1 MLFNNVHDSPGAS
14 LSHGWA
20 HAHFAWI
27 TKGYAHVASKAD
39 LGPITLIHPPN
50 GAPKSIKEK

>member
-1 MLFNNVHDSPGAS
+1 MLLTNVYNS
-14 LSHGWA
+14 LRAKPLSWMRA
-20 HAHFAWI
+20 NFARI
-27 TKGYAHVASKAD
+27 TKDYAGVASKAG